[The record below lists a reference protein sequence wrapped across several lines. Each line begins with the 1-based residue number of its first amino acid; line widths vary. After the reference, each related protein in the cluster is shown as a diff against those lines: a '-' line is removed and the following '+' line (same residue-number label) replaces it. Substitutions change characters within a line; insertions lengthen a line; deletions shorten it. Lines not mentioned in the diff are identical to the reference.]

1 MTNIRNLF
9 AAWAGLLLG
18 LNLCAQNTPFDS
30 IPFELETDHWVLCEL
45 PGEWECATSLSF
57 RYGAYRSGDRP
68 QYSIC

>member
-30 IPFELETDHWVLCEL
+30 IPFELGTDHWVYVSCRVNGSAPLRFLFDTGL
-45 PGEWECATSLSF
+45 PIW
-57 RYGAYRSGDRP
+57 
-68 QYSIC
+68 